1 MTTGPTIA
9 QTDKDT
15 TSNPTNDRAIPP
27 LRTPVQGLP
36 GTVEFPNWT
45 LSNSI
50 ADSFGLFEEE
60 QNDIFDFLPV
70 MPGMPQ

>member
-1 MTTGPTIA
+1 MTGPTIA

-15 TSNPTNDRAIPP
+15 TSNPANDKAVP

-70 MPGMPQ
+70 MPSVSQ